1 MKRITKL
8 YWKKIYKSGLYNA
21 TKTLVF
27 ASYFCKMR
35 VKEGNIKF
43 GKYTCN
49 PFEMVL
55 LEDMEILKIYT

>member
-1 MKRITKL
+1 MYSSL
-8 YWKKIYKSGLYNA
+8 PSM
-21 TKTLVF
+21 KTLLLTVLW
-27 ASYFCKMR
+27 R
-35 VKEGNIKF
+35 EGNIKF